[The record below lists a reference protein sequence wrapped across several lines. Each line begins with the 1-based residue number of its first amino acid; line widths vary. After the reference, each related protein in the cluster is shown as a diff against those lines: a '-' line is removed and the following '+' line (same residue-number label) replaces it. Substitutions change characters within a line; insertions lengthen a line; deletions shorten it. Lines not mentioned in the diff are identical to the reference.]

1 MQDLPFTDI
10 CRYDSE
16 KVTES
21 ILGISDISVRV
32 LSAPQAGN
40 KLPMELKL
48 LWSTDLF
55 RRDLKTFLFHSVY
68 GHQDTHWLCDA
79 SSVF

>member
-48 LWSTDLF
+48 L
-55 RRDLKTFLFHSVY
+55 
-68 GHQDTHWLCDA
+68 
-79 SSVF
+79 